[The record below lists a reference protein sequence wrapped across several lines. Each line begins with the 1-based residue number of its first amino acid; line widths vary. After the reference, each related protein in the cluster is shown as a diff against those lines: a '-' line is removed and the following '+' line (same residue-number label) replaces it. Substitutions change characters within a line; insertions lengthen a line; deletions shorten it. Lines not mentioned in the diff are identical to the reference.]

1 MKFVISMNFLR
12 NGSAAEN
19 EAAQRRLLDVYSN
32 WKPPAGMTFQQFLTR
47 CDGAGGF
54 AVVETNNPADLIEA
68 TSKFAAY
75 INYEIHPVV
84 EIADGVQVAQEALS
98 FLDSIS

>member
-1 MKFVISMNFLR
+1 MKFVISMRFLR

-47 CDGAGGF
+47 CDGVGGF
-54 AVVETNNPADLIEA
+54 AVVETDNPADLIEA

-75 INYEIHPVV
+75 IDYQIYPVV

-98 FLDSIS
+98 FLDTV